1 MGAGNIFYQKKT
13 AFFFFFKFNLAFSEE
28 VRGKDDKEKTSMD
41 IVVMQSCEKDC
52 SLDNYKYSE
61 IKSLLS
67 RTLC

>member
-1 MGAGNIFYQKKT
+1 
-13 AFFFFFKFNLAFSEE
+13 
-28 VRGKDDKEKTSMD
+28 MD

>member
-1 MGAGNIFYQKKT
+1 MQVIYSTKRKLL
-13 AFFFFFKFNLAFSEE
+13 FFFLKFNLAFSEE